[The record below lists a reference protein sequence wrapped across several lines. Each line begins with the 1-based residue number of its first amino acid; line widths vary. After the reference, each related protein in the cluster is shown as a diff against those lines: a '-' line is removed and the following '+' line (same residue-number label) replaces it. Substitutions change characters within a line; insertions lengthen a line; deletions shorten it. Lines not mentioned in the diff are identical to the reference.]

1 MIPLV
6 RGQLEADTSFGFLDA
21 STPAPQLFNPVLVS
35 NEAEQT
41 MLRAIRRELRRS
53 RRFTFSVAFITTGAL
68 ALLKQA
74 LIEFDGEGTIITST
88 YLGFNSPEVFAELLT
103 LQNVTTHIYSAE
115 AGFHA
120 KGYIFEQG
128 GHTTAIIGSSNL
140 TAKALV
146 QNQEWNLQFSALP
159 DGDLVDQLGAATR
172 RQLVD
177 SVPLTS
183 QWVDAYRA
191 SYVVQPAPVIPYAST
206 YGSDGEV
213 SGFSSQISPNSMQME
228 ALEAIAAVREAGEN
242 RAIVVSATGTG
253 KTILSALD
261 VKAAAPRKMLFV
273 VHREQIL
280 DAATQAYQQVLGAP
294 ASEFGK
300 LAGGQRQLDR
310 KYVFATIQMLSRPD
324 VLDQIH
330 AEEFDYILV
339 DEVHRAGA
347 DTYRQVFDRLR
358 PKFLLGVTAT
368 PERTDGF
375 NIYELFDYNVPYE
388 IRLQK
393 ALESD
398 MLAPFH
404 YYGVT
409 DYIDSDGVTVDDVTK
424 LSKLVTSE
432 RVEHIIKSLERYGH
446 AEGVRGLLFCSR
458 LEEAHELSR
467 LLNERTMH
475 GEPLR
480 TVALSGKD
488 PVLFREAT
496 ITRLEAGELDYILT
510 VDVFNEGIDI
520 PTLNQIVMLRQT
532 QSSIIFT
539 QQLGRGLRKAAGKDH
554 VRVIDFIGN
563 YANNYLIPI
572 ALTGDSSLNKD
583 VVRRKLVDADTAG
596 VVSGVSSINFDR
608 VSRERVL
615 RSLESVKLDSMKN
628 LRSAYLDLRQRLGH
642 PPALLDYARFDT
654 VDPVTLARKNKNYW
668 NFLLK
673 MRAVG
678 EAPSPDQ
685 AALLNF
691 LTAELLNGK
700 RPHELLLLKWLIS
713 TGELPRTE
721 YAAKLVAAGCTV
733 AEDTIRSVDRIVSLE
748 FFTEAER
755 ASYGGEPIVEVA
767 LGHYRLSPRIS
778 ALLHASSFL
787 REQVDDAIETGLY
800 LARHRHNW
808 TADLQVGAM
817 YSRKD
822 VCRMLN
828 WRANEYSTIYGYKV
842 DRESQSCPIFVTY
855 HKDDEVSESTQYG
868 DELLDHSTL
877 RWFTRSRRTL
887 QSAEVRAI
895 VNQDV
900 PLHLFVKKDDAEGLD
915 FYYLGQ
921 AESRSPLQET
931 MPGKDGAPLDVVTM
945 NLHLEAPI
953 NESLYDYLIT
963 GAEPATI

>member
-1 MIPLV
+1 
-6 RGQLEADTSFGFLDA
+6 
-21 STPAPQLFNPVLVS
+21 
-35 NEAEQT
+35 

-53 RRFTFSVAFITTGAL
+53 RSFIFSVAFITSGAL

-74 LIEFDGEGTIITST
+74 LIEFEGAGTIITST
-88 YLGFNSPEVFAELLT
+88 YLGFNAPEAFAELLS
-103 LQNVTTHIYSAE
+103 LDGITTYVNESP

-120 KGYIFEQG
+120 KGYVFNQG
-128 GHTTAIIGSSNL
+128 AHTTAIIGSANL
-140 TAKALV
+140 TANALV
-146 QNQEWNLQFSALP
+146 KNQEWNLQFSALP
-159 DGDLVDQLGAATR
+159 EGDIVDQLRAATA
-172 RQLVD
+172 RQVEA
-177 SVPLTS
+177 SVPLTVA
-183 QWVDAYRA
+183 WIERYRETYVLQQPRVIRETVGVVSA
-191 SYVVQPAPVIPYAST
+191 SLGETLHGSGRVV
-206 YGSDGEV
+206 
-213 SGFSSQISPNSMQME
+213 PNSMQLE
-228 ALEAIAAVREAGEN
+228 ALEAIAQVREAGEN

-261 VKAAAPRKMLFV
+261 VRAAAPRKMLFV

-280 DAATQAYQQVLGAP
+280 DAAIQAYQQVLGEP

-310 KYVFATIQMLSRPD
+310 KYVFATIQMLSRAD

-358 PKFLLGVTAT
+358 PTFLLGVTAT

-375 NIYELFDYNVPYE
+375 NIYEMFDYNVPYE

-393 ALESD
+393 ALEVD

-409 DYIDSDGVTVDDVTK
+409 DYIDSDGVTVDDVTSF
-424 LSKLVTSE
+424 SKLVTSE
-432 RVEHIIKSLERYGH
+432 RVDHIIKSLERYGH

-458 LEEAHELSR
+458 LEEASELSK
-467 LLNERTMH
+467 LLNERAVH
-475 GEPLR
+475 GAPLR
-480 TVALSGKD
+480 TVSLSGKD
-488 PVLFREAT
+488 TVPFREST

-539 QQLGRGLRKAAGKDH
+539 QQLGRGLRKASGKDH

-596 VVSGVSSINFDR
+596 VVSGISSINFDR
-608 VSRERVL
+608 ISRERVL
-615 RSLESVKLDSMKN
+615 RSLESIKLDSMKN
-628 LRSAYLDLRQRLGH
+628 FKNAYLDLHQRLGRA
-642 PPALLDYARFDT
+642 PDLLDYARFDT

-673 MRAVG
+673 MGAVS
-678 EAPSPDQ
+678 EAPDPDQ

-691 LTAELLNGK
+691 VTAELLNGK

-713 TGELPRTE
+713 AGELPRTE

-733 AEDTIRSVDRIVSLE
+733 KEDTIRSVDRIVSLR
-748 FFTEAER
+748 FFTEGER
-755 ASYGGEPIVEVA
+755 ATYGGLPFVEVTPGSYKLA
-767 LGHYRLSPRIS
+767 PKVDELLKAS
-778 ALLHASSFL
+778 AFLHG
-787 REQVDDAIETGLY
+787 QVDDAIETGLY
-800 LARHRHNW
+800 LARHRNNW
-808 TADLQVGAM
+808 TAELQVGAM

-855 HKDDEVSESTQYG
+855 HKDDDVSESTQYE

-895 VNQDV
+895 VAQEV

-921 AESRSPLQET
+921 AESRSALQET
-931 MPGKDGAPLDVVTM
+931 MPGKDGASLDVVTM
-945 NLHLEAPI
+945 NLHLESPI
-953 NESLYDYLIT
+953 NESLYDYLVT
-963 GAEPATI
+963 GSKPAII